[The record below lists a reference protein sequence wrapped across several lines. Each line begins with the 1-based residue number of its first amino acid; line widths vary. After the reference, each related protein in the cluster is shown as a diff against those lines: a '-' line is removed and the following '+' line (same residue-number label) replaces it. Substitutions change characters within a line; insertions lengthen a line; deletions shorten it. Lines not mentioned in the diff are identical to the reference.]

1 MQQLTHAHGD
11 TTPTGTLERAEAAG
25 HPTGAGAPTAFDS
38 RPWANRM
45 RAAADALLSNLTR
58 EQLARAQFAFEDE
71 AERRDWDFIPKYRP
85 RGLPLR
91 EMTDR
96 QQVLAQQLLA
106 SALSLPGYTQAVSI
120 MGFENVLREL
130 NKDRMGLVASEVRH
144 PGKYLFS
151 FFGEPHAEQT
161 WAWRMV
167 GHHVALNYTIV
178 DGTYVA
184 PTPLLFG
191 AEPAEFGVF
200 KPLKDDEDRGFD
212 LLYALDPEQRRR
224 AIIHDVAPPDFV
236 TRVVTKLGDEELPGD
251 HELGF
256 DHYVI
261 SDHDREMLKWVRHEA
276 KGLPGSDMAPAQR
289 DRLRG
294 LIAGYL
300 DRLPAEAAAKHLER
314 CQGLERFA
322 FAWAGRPERGKP
334 HYYRIQ
340 GPGFLVEFENAQ
352 VGGGLPG
359 EGNHIHTV
367 WRDPDNDFGDDLL
380 MRHYQ
385 QEHLPYVV
393 TRTQSSRPRRESA

>member
-1 MQQLTHAHGD
+1 MDMD
-11 TTPTGTLERAEAAG
+11 T
-25 HPTGAGAPTAFDS
+25 
-38 RPWANRM
+38 RPFANRL
-45 RAAADALLSNLTR
+45 RAAADALLSNLNR
-58 EQLARAQFAFEDE
+58 EQLARALFGFGEGDD
-71 AERRDWDFIPKYRP
+71 AERRDWDFIPKYRA

-96 QQVLAQQLLA
+96 QQVLAQQLVA
-106 SALSLPGYTQAVSI
+106 SALSLPAYSQAVAI
-120 MGFENVLREL
+120 MSFENVLREL
-130 NKDRMGLVASEVRH
+130 NKERMGLQASEIRH
-144 PGKYLFS
+144 PGKYQFS

-167 GHHVALNYTIV
+167 GHHVALNFTIV

-191 AEPAEFGVF
+191 AEPAEFGPF
-200 KPLKDDEDRGFD
+200 KPLQDDEDRGFA
-212 LLYALDPEQRRR
+212 LLDALDSAQKRQ

-236 TRVVTKLGDEELPGD
+236 TRVVARLGDEELPGD

-261 SDHDREMLKWVRHEA
+261 SDHDRQMLKWVRSEA
-276 KGLPGSDMAPAQR
+276 RGLPGSAMNRSQFETFEGM
-289 DRLRG
+289 LS
-294 LIAGYL
+294 GYIN
-300 DRLPAEAAAKHLER
+300 RLPPDAAAKHLER
-314 CQGLERFA
+314 VHTNGLEQFT
-322 FAWAGRPERGKP
+322 FAWAGQPERGKP

-380 MRHYQ
+380 LRHYA
-385 QEHLPYVV
+385 EDHLPYVV
-393 TRTQSSRPRRESA
+393 TRVQSSSPRR

>member
-1 MQQLTHAHGD
+1 MTELKA
-11 TTPTGTLERAEAAG
+11 PARSEE
-25 HPTGAGAPTAFDS
+25 GAPAIDERFDM
-38 RPWANRM
+38 RGVAGRM
-45 RAAADALLSNLTR
+45 RSAADALLSNLTR
-58 EQLARAQFAFEDE
+58 EQLAKAQFSFEDE
-71 AERRDWDFIPKYRP
+71 QERRDWDFIPKYRP

-106 SALSLPGYTQAVSI
+106 TGLSLTGYTQAVTI
-120 MGFENVLREL
+120 MSFENVLREL

-161 WAWRMV
+161 WGWRMV
-167 GHHVALNYTIV
+167 GHHVALNFTIV
-178 DGTYVA
+178 DGAYLA

-212 LLYALDPEQRRR
+212 LLHALSPEQRQR

-236 TRVVTKLGDEELPGD
+236 TRVVTKLGEEELPGD

-261 SDHDREMLKWVRHEA
+261 SDDDRQMLKWVRSEA
-276 KGLPGSDMAPAQR
+276 KGLPGSAMEPEQFEK
-289 DRLRG
+289 LKG
-294 LIAGYL
+294 LIAGYVN
-300 DRLPAEAAAKHLER
+300 RLPEAAAAKHLER
-314 CQGLERFA
+314 LSGLGLERFS
-322 FAWAGRPERGKP
+322 FAWAGKPERGRP

-340 GPGFLVEFENAQ
+340 GPEFLVEFENAQ

-367 WRDPDNDFGDDLL
+367 WRDPENDFGDDLL
-380 MRHYQ
+380 LRHYA
-385 QEHLPYVV
+385 QEHLPYAV
-393 TRTQSSRPRRESA
+393 TRRQSTVPVLPR